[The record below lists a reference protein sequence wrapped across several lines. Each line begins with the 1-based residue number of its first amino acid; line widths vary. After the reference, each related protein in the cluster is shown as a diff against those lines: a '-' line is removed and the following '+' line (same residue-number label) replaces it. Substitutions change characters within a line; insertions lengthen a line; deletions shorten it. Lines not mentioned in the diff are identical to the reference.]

1 VPQGSAMAL
10 VPTLPILQPR
20 THASCYWPH
29 VSCTTACQCLFCI
42 SHVHATTVFDTLSD
56 IPCTTLAARGSDDA
70 SAKGPGGS
78 PKQTSTTVT
87 TVALADKSVTL
98 ASRFPGIKLCRE
110 PAGPS
115 LQADALEA
123 VTKALL
129 EPALKIMSLSQLR
142 TEAARVHVA
151 GSVSG
156 NAACW
161 YTTS

>member
-1 VPQGSAMAL
+1 MFDPL
-10 VPTLPILQPR
+10 WLIT
-20 THASCYWPH
+20 
-29 VSCTTACQCLFCI
+29 CTTM
-42 SHVHATTVFDTLSD
+42 
-56 IPCTTLAARGSDDA
+56 AARGSDDA

-98 ASRFPGIKLCRE
+98 ASRFPGIKFCKE

-129 EPALKIMSLSQLR
+129 EPALKLMSLSQLR
-142 TEAARVHVA
+142 SEAARVHVA

-156 NAACW
+156 DAACL
-161 YTTS
+161 YTNSSVVEGVVPLLGT

>member
-1 VPQGSAMAL
+1 MS
-10 VPTLPILQPR
+10 
-20 THASCYWPH
+20 
-29 VSCTTACQCLFCI
+29 
-42 SHVHATTVFDTLSD
+42 
-56 IPCTTLAARGSDDA
+56 CTTLAERGSDDA

-98 ASRFPGIKLCRE
+98 ASRFPGIKFRKE
-110 PAGPS
+110 EAAAPS
-115 LQADALEA
+115 LQADALEV

-129 EPALKIMSLSQLR
+129 APALKIMTLSQLC

-161 YTTS
+161 YTTSWLVGVWLQFLVPPEG